1 MLKGE
6 GKIIVLSF
14 YAILTAQGTLREILA
29 LEKFPN
35 GTEILRWYRGGL
47 MTLLH
52 LFLTNSYMGIGN
64 SGKKSIVR
72 MSFILQLF
80 VAARTDPCD

>member
-1 MLKGE
+1 MEQKSLG
-6 GKIIVLSF
+6 G
-14 YAILTAQGTLREILA
+14 
-29 LEKFPN
+29 
-35 GTEILRWYRGGL
+35 RWYRGGL

-64 SGKKSIVR
+64 SGKKSMVR

>member
-6 GKIIVLSF
+6 GKVLFLSF
-14 YAILTAQGTLREILA
+14 YAILMAQGTLREILA
-29 LEKFPN
+29 LEKFLN
-35 GTEILRWYRGGL
+35 GTEIHRWYRGEL

-64 SGKKSIVR
+64 SGKKSMVR

-80 VAARTDPCD
+80 VAARTYPCD

>member
-1 MLKGE
+1 
-6 GKIIVLSF
+6 
-14 YAILTAQGTLREILA
+14 
-29 LEKFPN
+29 
-35 GTEILRWYRGGL
+35 

-64 SGKKSIVR
+64 SGKKSMVR

-80 VAARTDPCD
+80 VAARTYPCD